1 MKIAFLSVFYP
12 FRGGIAQSNAQ
23 IYRAFE
29 RQGHT
34 LKAWNFT
41 TQYPSLLFPGTT
53 QFVEAGD
60 QADPIPN
67 ERTLSSINP
76 LTFGPT
82 IKKIRA
88 FAPDLLVLRFWMPFF
103 APSLGYVAGKL
114 RQTGTKVIAVIDNL
128 IPHEKRPGDAQLTQY
143 FLKRCDGFVVMSDV
157 VERDLQSI
165 YPKAD
170 YLFHP
175 HPLYDQFGAKMEKI
189 SALTQLNL
197 PSNQRTILYFGLI
210 RKYKGLDILI
220 EAFDQL
226 DKQYELLIVGE
237 PYGDFSPY
245 QQLIDKNRNRDRI
258 HSVIRY
264 VADDEV
270 PLYFSAADVCVLP
283 YRSATQSGVIAIA
296 YHFDLPVI
304 VTDVGGLKGTVK
316 PYGAGIIVDK
326 AEAKPFA
333 QAIKS
338 YFDRAQQAPMS
349 QAIQNFKQQ
358 YTWDGMATAII
369 KQFVAPDL
377 NN

>member
-29 RQGHT
+29 RQGHE
-34 LKAWNFT
+34 LKVWNFT

-53 QFVEAGD
+53 QFVKEGD

-67 ERTLSSINP
+67 DRTLSSINP

-82 IKKIRA
+82 IKAIKA

-114 RQTGTKVIAVIDNL
+114 RLQGTRVVAVIDNL
-128 IPHEKRPGDAQLTQY
+128 IPHEKRLGDAQLTQY

-157 VERDLQSI
+157 VETDLKAV
-165 YPKAD
+165 YPSAE
-170 YLFHP
+170 YLFYP
-175 HPLYDQFGAKMEKI
+175 HPLYDQFGAKINKHQAKQ
-189 SALTQLNL
+189 ALSINL
-197 PSNQRTILYFGLI
+197 AQKTILYFGLI

-220 EAFDQL
+220 EAFAQL
-226 DKQYELLIVGE
+226 DKSYELLIVGE
-237 PYGDFSPY
+237 PYGDFSSY
-245 QQLIDKNRNRDRI
+245 QALIDQNPNKDQI
-258 HSVIRY
+258 HTITRY

-283 YRSATQSGVIAIA
+283 YRSATQSGVTAIA

-304 VTDVGGLKGTVK
+304 VTDVGGLRGSVE
-316 PYGAGIIVDK
+316 PYGAGLVVDQPEPK
-326 AEAKPFA
+326 AFAEA
-333 QAIKS
+333 ILH
-338 YFDRAQQAPMS
+338 YFQEEHQAPMS
-349 QAIQNFKQQ
+349 KAIQNFKQQ
-358 YTWDGMATAII
+358 YTWDGMTRRII
-369 KQFVAPDL
+369 EQFMPHAP
-377 NN
+377 